1 MFYGRYNQIQ
11 QLEYQKIK
19 DDFRGINYFC
29 ITINSLKSKIK
40 AWNTLISLR

>member
-1 MFYGRYNQIQ
+1 MFTAGTTKSNSYNIKKQGRLSGNK
-11 QLEYQKIK
+11 L
-19 DDFRGINYFC
+19 FC